1 VARILVLWT
10 HPHHLSAEDA
20 QRWALEEASRLL
32 SLDVIERAELTRLRS
47 ASGRHPGGWD
57 WLLELHLAESAERLS
72 CVDAAACAEWLADL
86 DQLGLHP
93 TVLLANGGVAPEPE
107 TR

>member
-1 VARILVLWT
+1 MARILLLWT
-10 HPHHLSAEDA
+10 HPHHLSAEEA

-47 ASGRHPGGWD
+47 ASRRHPGGWD
-57 WLLELHLAESAERLS
+57 WLLELHLAEPADRQS
-72 CVDAAACAEWLADL
+72 CMGTAPFAEWLADL

-93 TVLLANGGVAPEPE
+93 TVLLANGGVAAE